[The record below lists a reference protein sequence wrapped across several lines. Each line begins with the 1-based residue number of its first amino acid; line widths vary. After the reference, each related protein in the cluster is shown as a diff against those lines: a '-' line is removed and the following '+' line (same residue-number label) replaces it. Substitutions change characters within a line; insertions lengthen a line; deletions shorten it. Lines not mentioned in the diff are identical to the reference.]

1 MMGFQFVVAKF
12 FWFMFFMFL
21 SYIYYALFGMMT
33 VAITPNQEIAA
44 ALSFFLFV
52 LWNIFSG
59 FFIPRKMIPSWWRW
73 YYWADPAAWTVY
85 GLMVSQ
91 LGDNVDLLHV
101 AGRSDETV
109 KEFLKEYLGLQDK
122 YLSLI
127 VSLHVAVI
135 VLFLFVFGFSIK
147 HLNFQKR

>member
-1 MMGFQFVVAKF
+1 
-12 FWFMFFMFL
+12 
-21 SYIYYALFGMMT
+21 
-33 VAITPNQEIAA
+33 
-44 ALSFFLFV
+44 
-52 LWNIFSG
+52 
-59 FFIPRKMIPSWWRW
+59 MIPSWWRW
-73 YYWADPAAWTVY
+73 YYWVDPAAWTVY

-109 KEFLKEYLGLQDK
+109 KEFLKEYFGLQDE

-135 VLFLFVFGFSIK
+135 ILFLFVFGFSIK

>member
-1 MMGFQFVVAKF
+1 
-12 FWFMFFMFL
+12 
-21 SYIYYALFGMMT
+21 
-33 VAITPNQEIAA
+33 
-44 ALSFFLFV
+44 
-52 LWNIFSG
+52 
-59 FFIPRKMIPSWWRW
+59 MIPSWWRW
-73 YYWADPAAWTVY
+73 YYWVDPAAWTVY

-109 KEFLKEYLGLQDK
+109 KEFLKEYFGLQDK

-135 VLFLFVFGFSIK
+135 ILFLFVFGFSIK
-147 HLNFQKR
+147 NLNFQKR

>member
-1 MMGFQFVVAKF
+1 MAIEIPYIIVQVLIFSIIVYPMMGFQFVVAKF

-59 FFIPRKMIPSWWRW
+59 FFIPRK
-73 YYWADPAAWTVY
+73 
-85 GLMVSQ
+85 VSNI
-91 LGDNVDLLHV
+91 LNLNFFTFICYPD
-101 AGRSDETV
+101 S
-109 KEFLKEYLGLQDK
+109 LGLC
-122 YLSLI
+122 
-127 VSLHVAVI
+127 
-135 VLFLFVFGFSIK
+135 
-147 HLNFQKR
+147 R